1 VSDNM
6 NNNVLHVQGLKKTFK
21 TKVKTPGFMA
31 AVKSLF
37 KPQFKITNAVD
48 DLSFSVE
55 HGEVLAFIGPNGA
68 GKSTTIKIVTG
79 IMHADS
85 GDVKV
90 LGLNPHLQRKQLSYR
105 IGTVFG
111 QKSQLWYHLPPVD
124 SFNLLA
130 DIYDLDRSKSRKR
143 IEFLTD
149 VFQIGDYL
157 RVPVRKLS
165 LGERIRCE
173 IAASL
178 IHKPEILFLDEPT
191 IGLDVIVK
199 RRIRKLIKTINEED
213 RTTIFLTSHDTGD
226 IGSICKRAI
235 VINHGQIVWDDSVKR
250 MKYSFFRKKTIA
262 LSLKSPLDLQ
272 MRGVEIAKVKNNTAR
287 LEIDLDQVELETVI
301 STIMQNNHIKD
312 MTISNPP
319 LDDVIAMI
327 YSRDK

>member
-1 VSDNM
+1 MEQALQIS
-6 NNNVLHVQGLKKTFK
+6 GLRKVFR
-21 TKVKTPGFMA
+21 TKVKTSGLA
-31 AVKSLF
+31 AAMKSLVS
-37 KPQFKITNAVD
+37 PTYRNTTAVD
-48 DLSFSVE
+48 NISFSVDR
-55 HGEVLAFIGPNGA
+55 GEILAFVGPNGA

-79 IMHADS
+79 IMFPDS
-85 GDVKV
+85 GDVTV
-90 LGLNPHLQRKQLSYR
+90 LGLNPHRERKQLSYR

-111 QKSQLWYHLPPVD
+111 QKSQLWYHLPPID
-124 SFNLLA
+124 SFHLLA
-130 DIYDLDRSKSRKR
+130 DIYDLDRTESAKR
-143 IEFLTD
+143 IDFLTE

-199 RRIRKLIKTINEED
+199 QRIRQLIRTINAED

-235 VINHGQIVWDDSVKR
+235 VINHGRIVWDDSVNR

-262 LSLKSPLDLQ
+262 LRLESPLKLVMD
-272 MRGVEIAKVKNNTAR
+272 GVEILKKNDRSAK
-287 LEIDLDQVELETVI
+287 LEINLDRVELSCVI
-301 STIMQNNHIKD
+301 EAIMQNNRIKD
-312 MTISNPP
+312 MTVTNPP

-327 YSRDK
+327 YSQETP